1 MYISWYV
8 CFTSSSRKNYK
19 HMLDASKWYPCW
31 RVFISICNFEMCQE
45 KKTSEQR
52 GRKDSQWSKCGKMS
66 MVESWWWIRVFGI
79 KFLELFCTLES
90 VSIKCWGDSSW
101 NKNSLRWPNSK
112 EIFKNEVQCLPWCW
126 ATLAW
131 DAVSLGM
138 ISLNSI
144 QLKRWKLTLWWM
156 GTHSIMRSPLNL
168 NDKRSRC
175 QVCTHHRSAAVT
187 R

>member
-8 CFTSSSRKNYK
+8 CFTSSSRKNCK
-19 HMLDASKWYPCW
+19 QMLDARKWYPCW

-112 EIFKNEVQCLPWCW
+112 EIFKNSLIFLTSVGKIIAKML
-126 ATLAW
+126 TVLLAEDGGRTVW
-131 DAVSLGM
+131 VGVFL
-138 ISLNSI
+138 L
-144 QLKRWKLTLWWM
+144 
-156 GTHSIMRSPLNL
+156 SPLN
-168 NDKRSRC
+168 
-175 QVCTHHRSAAVT
+175 
-187 R
+187 